1 MAEMMTT
8 REVAAYL
15 RIKERKVYDLVRER
29 RIPCS
34 RVTGKWL
41 FPRALIDL
49 WVLKQSEGPVAG
61 PPPAPAIVAGSHDP
75 LLDYALRESGS
86 ALALLPG
93 GSLDGLARL
102 ARREV
107 MVAALHVLDEDSGEY
122 NLPMVRSALD
132 GRDIVAIEWA
142 RRRQGLIL
150 PAGNPSGIEGLT
162 GLVGAGPAGAGIRVV
177 PRQQGAGSQI
187 LFGVLLARAGIDG
200 ADLEWIAPPARNETD
215 VGLAIQEDR
224 ADAGLGLEAVAAQ
237 FRLAFVPLHEERL
250 DLVLSRRDFF
260 EPAFQDLLA
269 FTRTPAFRDRAA
281 TMGGY
286 DISAVGTVRY
296 NAP

>member
-1 MAEMMTT
+1 MPEMMTT

-41 FPRALIDL
+41 FPKALIDL

-61 PPPAPAIVAGSHDP
+61 APAVPAIVAGSHDP

-107 MVAALHVLDEDSGEY
+107 MVAALHVLDEESGEY
-122 NLPMVRSALD
+122 NVPMVRAALD

-142 RRRQGLIL
+142 RRQQGLIL
-150 PAGNPSGIEGLT
+150 QAGDPKGIESL
-162 GLVGAGPAGAGIRVV
+162 AGIAGAGIRVV
-177 PRQQGAGSQI
+177 PRQEGAGSQI
-187 LFGVLLARAGIDG
+187 LFGLLLARAGIDA
-200 ADLEWIAPPARNETD
+200 ADLDWVAPPARTETD
-215 VGLAIQEDR
+215 VGLALQEDR

-237 FRLAFVPLHEERL
+237 FKLAFVALHEERL
-250 DLVLSRRDFF
+250 DLVLSRRDYF
-260 EPAFQDLLA
+260 EPAFQSLLA
-269 FTRTPAFRDRAA
+269 FARTPAFRDRATA
-281 TMGGY
+281 MGGY
-286 DISAVGTVRY
+286 NVGGVGTVRY

>member
-1 MAEMMTT
+1 MPEMMTT

-49 WVLKQSEGPVAG
+49 WVLKQSEGPVSG

-122 NLPMVRSALD
+122 NVPMVRSALD

-150 PAGNPSGIEGLT
+150 PAGNPSGIEGLAS
-162 GLVGAGPAGAGIRVV
+162 LVGAGIRVV
-177 PRQQGAGSQI
+177 PRQEGAGSQI
-187 LFGVLLARAGIDG
+187 LFGVLLARAGIDA
-200 ADLEWIAPPARNETD
+200 ADLECIAPPARSETD
-215 VGLAIQEDR
+215 VGLAIQEGR
-224 ADAGLGLEAVAAQ
+224 ADAGLGLEAVAGQ
-237 FRLAFVPLHEERL
+237 FRLAFIPLHEERL

-286 DISAVGTVRY
+286 DIGAVGTVRY